1 MVYYSILNIAPCVTS
16 FFFFTFS
23 PPGFFLV
30 SFWFLLLTPHSQSLF
45 FHSLPSSISTP
56 FPAFWTLFSCC
67 FLCLE
72 CHPPKLQC
80 QLLCLFRVFWKAWWR
95 QISHSVIQALC
106 IAWGLFCI
114 SNVIRKSLTQKW
126 SPLQHPH
133 LEMSSICYKSPQ
145 FRTNDFTQNLAK
157 SYRKIQDG
165 ALGRSVTKN
174 CPNLSTFS
182 RWCFLVASSSVS
194 IWLRSITQLHCR

>member
-1 MVYYSILNIAPCVTS
+1 M
-16 FFFFTFS
+16 
-23 PPGFFLV
+23 

-114 SNVIRKSLTQKW
+114 SNVIRKSLTEKW

-145 FRTNDFTQNLAK
+145 FRTSDPAPGLPSFTWK
-157 SYRKIQDG
+157 KHPPR
-165 ALGRSVTKN
+165 VP
-174 CPNLSTFS
+174 CPTP
-182 RWCFLVASSSVS
+182 RYPWESSVVERTYCINS
-194 IWLRSITQLHCR
+194 TPR